1 MLVFHVRPK
10 RPSLQLFQPNN
21 RNKIN
26 LYTKRKKKK
35 KIESQKIDDLEDRF
49 LLQINKIYSF
59 ASRCTLFRIAH
70 FFNRGSKRFPL
81 LLLWSMCPRINR
93 ILDRRYIRLFLYP
106 RAGINEPRD
115 RLSTQTR
122 AFLRHAVPFYSIYS
136 ETQSFRPS
144 REFRYLQSLRSRE
157 PRIRGWR
164 WIMHP
169 FATSIRDGS
178 LSAFTLPPSNHRPL
192 IVFRYATVPRPYSH
206 SKRS

>member
-1 MLVFHVRPK
+1 MYSIPYRA
-10 RPSLQLFQPNN
+10 LFQP
-21 RNKIN
+21 R
-26 LYTKRKKKK
+26 
-35 KIESQKIDDLEDRF
+35 IETFSPPSSLE
-49 LLQINKIYSF
+49 
-59 ASRCTLFRIAH
+59 H
-70 FFNRGSKRFPL
+70 VSKDQ
-81 LLLWSMCPRINR
+81 SH
-93 ILDRRYIRLFLYP
+93 RRYIRLFLYP

-178 LSAFTLPPSNHRPL
+178 SAFTLPPSNHRPL